1 MGSFFEPDSEVLHLV
16 LWNKQSCYKPVGT
29 EVVLYE
35 NISWARDWRV

>member
-16 LWNKQSCYKPVGT
+16 LRNKQSCYKPVGT
-29 EVVLYE
+29 EVLYE